1 MAFFSAS
8 LAAVSSVI
16 CSFAGAPTPI
26 RKCRSLRA
34 KAGLGREGH
43 PFPRVI
49 ANIRKRYCK

>member
-1 MAFFSAS
+1 MAFSANI
-8 LAAVSSVI
+8 AAVSSVI

-34 KAGLGREGH
+34 KAGLGGEGH

-49 ANIRKRYCK
+49 ANISKRYCK